1 MKAYHVS
8 AKIKIGLIVL
18 ASLIAIASLA
28 YTNHLVNR
36 LKDREQSVIR
46 LWASA
51 LEQLPKA
58 QQQSLNPHQ
67 VELAELEVF
76 LRGIAQSRR
85 ILPGGPDTSRVAR
98 YIQAVIWA
106 QGMPPASELSFI
118 MDDILVPNAFDIPAV
133 VTDVRSTEPLS
144 WRNLDVPN
152 SMRDLSPA
160 DSAEAMAKLRAR
172 IEDMDRMY
180 PPVPI
185 EITFPG
191 LPGVSLQQQVHYGES
206 QLVAELRR
214 YPYAQFAFVG
224 LFILV
229 GYLGFSYVR
238 RSEQSNLWVGMAK
251 EAAHQLG
258 TPISS
263 LMGWIEILR
272 VDGLDELR
280 RKEAVDEVEKDVERL
295 ERVANR
301 FSDIGSM
308 PKLEVQELAPV
319 IETTVEYIR
328 RRLPQHGKAVTLKT
342 DIEPGAAAPLNTELF
357 EWVIENL
364 LKNAL
369 DAIESDVGTITIAVT
384 RADGKTRVDVMD
396 SGRGIDRREWKVI
409 FRPGFSTKKRG
420 WGLGLSLAKRIVEDY
435 HGGDLKLLQSR
446 PGHGSTFR
454 VEIPGGGA
462 DIRELASTR

>member
-1 MKAYHVS
+1 MKSYHVS
-8 AKIKIGLIVL
+8 TKIKLGLIVF
-18 ASLIAIASLA
+18 ATLIAIASLA

-58 QQQSLNPHQ
+58 QQQSMNPHQ
-67 VELAELEVF
+67 FDLAELEVF
-76 LRGIAQSRR
+76 LRGVAQSRR
-85 ILPGGPDTSRVAR
+85 VLPGSPDTSRIGR
-98 YIQAVIWA
+98 YIDAVIWA

-133 VTDVRSTEPLS
+133 LTDARTEEPQT
-144 WRNLDVPN
+144 WRNIDVP
-152 SMRDLSPA
+152 SSLRDLVPA
-160 DSAEAMAKLRAR
+160 DSAAAMNKLRAR
-172 IEDMDRMY
+172 IEEMDRMY
-180 PPVPI
+180 PPIPI
-185 EITFPG
+185 EITFADAR
-191 LPGVSLQQQVHYGES
+191 LQQQVHYGES
-206 QLVAELRR
+206 QLVGELRR
-214 YPYAQFAFVG
+214 YPYVQFAFVG

-272 VDGLDELR
+272 SDGLDAR
-280 RKEAVDEVEKDVERL
+280 RKKEAVDEVEKDVDRL
-295 ERVANR
+295 GRVANR

-308 PKLEVQELAPV
+308 PKLEPQELAPV
-319 IETTVEYIR
+319 VETTVEYIR
-328 RRLPQHGKAVTLKT
+328 RRLPQHGKAVELETRV
-342 DIEPGAAAPLNTELF
+342 EPGVVAPLNTELF

-369 DAIESDVGTITIAVT
+369 DAIESDAGMITIAV
-384 RADGKTRVDVMD
+384 ASDDGKVRVDVTD

-435 HGGDLKLLQSR
+435 HGGTLKLLQSR

-454 VEIPGGGA
+454 IEMPSARAPVNKKALTP
-462 DIRELASTR
+462 